1 MNANVRKPR
10 RNGNGS
16 RKNENAKRVDVTR
29 RLDESIPLN
38 TPEWHK
44 VEQMLMRLTEF
55 APNELVLDLAS
66 AVAYYADDQARRGYM
81 LGESDTKTNDK
92 VA

>member
-1 MNANVRKPR
+1 MNAKVRRP
-10 RNGNGS
+10 
-16 RKNENAKRVDVTR
+16 RKNESEGRQNSAKRVDVTR

-38 TPEWHK
+38 TEEWHK

-66 AVAYYADDQARRGYM
+66 AIAFYADDQARRGYM
-81 LGESDTKTNDK
+81 LGESDSKTL